1 MTAPRS
7 RDAAPAKR
15 RGRKPRASQDEI
27 VRAAVE
33 LLEREPHE
41 PLTMARVAEGVGL
54 APMTLYR
61 YFEDRDALMTAIAR
75 AVIEGREPLR
85 FPKRATWQDKVRT
98 WMFSIRD
105 NLVRYPQV
113 LQLTATGGY
122 QGWLV
127 DGAEL
132 VAILETVGEWADDD
146 LARAL
151 FWVSTTT
158 LGHVILEANKPA
170 SPSTSALYTEL
181 GRLPEPAA
189 AEMARVIPE
198 LGRLRD
204 GGFALA
210 VELTVAALEDMVPG
224 AAGRR

>member
-1 MTAPRS
+1 MTAS
-7 RDAAPAKR
+7 RPSDAAPAKR

-27 VRAAVE
+27 VRAAID
-33 LLEREPHE
+33 LLERDPHE

-61 YFEDRDALMTAIAR
+61 YFEDRDALMNAIAR
-75 AVIEGREPLR
+75 AVVEGRQPLQI
-85 FPKRATWQDKVRT
+85 PKGASWQDQVRA
-98 WMFSIRD
+98 WMFGIRD

-132 VAILETVGEWADDD
+132 VAVLETVGEWPDDE

-158 LGHVILEANKPA
+158 LGHVILEANKPERPA
-170 SPSTSALYTEL
+170 TAALYTEL
-181 GRLPEPAA
+181 GRLPDPAA
-189 AEMARVIPE
+189 SEMARVIPE

-204 GGFALA
+204 EGFALA
-210 VELTVAALEDMVPG
+210 VELTIAALEGMLPG
-224 AAGRR
+224 TADA